1 MKDVIYMLGVV
12 AVGFAVNYALRALPF
27 VLFAGRDR
35 ELPRWVERFGAL
47 VSPVIIAGLI
57 VYSYS
62 GLEWKTVYPY
72 LAGAIV
78 IGLQVW
84 KRNPLVSIVAGTVLY
99 MAFLN
104 CGCTTHRSLELDAR
118 HPAVRV
124 STRGVLFG
132 DELVRPQEVPEILE
146 DYDVPHDRVI
156 HIRLDP
162 DVKDLRPATAVR
174 VGLARAG
181 YTRSI
186 LVTER
191 HAESINLGKPKKTS
205 VSGAVPA
212 ARPAQRVIRYKQA
225 SE

>member
-1 MKDVIYMLGVV
+1 MQGV
-12 AVGFAVNYALRALPF
+12 
-27 VLFAGRDR
+27 
-35 ELPRWVERFGAL
+35 
-47 VSPVIIAGLI
+47 
-57 VYSYS
+57 
-62 GLEWKTVYPY
+62 
-72 LAGAIV
+72 
-78 IGLQVW
+78 
-84 KRNPLVSIVAGTVLY
+84 
-99 MAFLN
+99 
-104 CGCTTHRSLELDAR
+104 H
-118 HPAVRV
+118 
-124 STRGVLFG
+124 FG
-132 DELVRPQEVPEILE
+132 DELAQPQEVPEILE

>member
-1 MKDVIYMLGVV
+1 MQDVLYMLGVL
-12 AVGFAVNYALRALPF
+12 AVGFAVNYSLRALPF
-27 VLFAGRDR
+27 VLFVGRDR
-35 ELPRWVERFGAL
+35 ELPRWVERFGDF

-62 GLEWKTVYPY
+62 GLAWQTVYPY

-78 IGLQVW
+78 VGLQVW

-104 CGCTTHRSLELDAR
+104 CGCTTQRSLELNAR
-118 HPAVRV
+118 HPAVRISV
-124 STRGVLFG
+124 HGVYFG
-132 DELVRPQEVPEILE
+132 DRLVQPQEVPEILD

-174 VGLARAG
+174 VCLGRAG

-191 HAESINLGKPKKTS
+191 HAESVNLGKSKRPA
-205 VSGAVPA
+205 VSSA
-212 ARPAQRVIRYKQA
+212 ARPAPQAKRTIRYKRA
-225 SE
+225 AE

>member
-1 MKDVIYMLGVV
+1 MKDVLYMLGVL
-12 AVGFAVNYALRALPF
+12 AVGFAVNYSLRALPF

-35 ELPRWVERFGAL
+35 ELPRWVERFGDF

-62 GLEWKTVYPY
+62 GLAWQTVYPY

-78 IGLQVW
+78 VGLQVW

-104 CGCTTHRSLELDAR
+104 CGCTTQRSLELNAR
-118 HPAVRV
+118 HPAVRISV
-124 STRGVLFG
+124 HGVYFG
-132 DELVRPQEVPEILE
+132 DRLVQPQEVPEILD

-174 VGLARAG
+174 VCLGRAG

-191 HAESINLGKPKKTS
+191 HAESVNLGKSKRPA
-205 VSGAVPA
+205 VSSA
-212 ARPAQRVIRYKQA
+212 ARPAPQAKRTIRYKRA
-225 SE
+225 AE

>member
-1 MKDVIYMLGVV
+1 MKDVFYMLGVV

-27 VLFAGRDR
+27 ILFAGRDR
-35 ELPRWVERFGAL
+35 ELPRWVERFGAF

-62 GLEWKTVYPY
+62 GLAWQTVYPY

-132 DELVRPQEVPEILE
+132 DGLVRPQEVPEILE

>member
-27 VLFAGRDR
+27 ILFAGRDR
-35 ELPRWVERFGAL
+35 ELPRWVERFGAF

-57 VYSYS
+57 VYYYS
-62 GLEWKTVYPY
+62 GLAWQTVYPY

-78 IGLQVW
+78 VGLQVW
-84 KRNPLVSIVAGTVLY
+84 KRNPLVSIVAGTILY